1 MNFRPQLFRKIFFV
15 VVVLILVFS
24 ISTSRVVLPVSAQS
38 LQDQLDQLNRDLD
51 QIRQNK
57 SGIQSQLDA
66 AQNEANQYS
75 GQVGA
80 LKAEVDTLQLEIY
93 ELDTQIKAQQLTI
106 DDLTTKIA
114 AKTAEIA
121 ANQAKM
127 DDLSVETDQR
137 IADDYQNYRLNKTS
151 GADFFTVENPNTYFK
166 DSQYK
171 EIIQDAANKAL
182 QELNDL
188 QKQMDKDRSDLE
200 DNIAK
205 VQRDKTQLDEQQ
217 ALIADQQADL
227 AAKMD
232 SYYAAYSKAQ
242 SNANLSKSQLDQLSG
257 TESEKS
263 AQAEYIR
270 QQLFNS
276 FSSISNGQ
284 YVVAGTMIGRQGST
298 GWSTGPHLHFVVTI
312 NGYTDNPCNYLS
324 YNPYLQDPFG
334 LGSCSGNGS
343 LQWPLH
349 SADATIYY
357 TSTYD
362 PSGCYDHGCSP
373 HLALDIAA
381 GVWNSP
387 VYAAHNGYLYK
398 GVDQYGANY
407 IILCENA
414 SNCNSG
420 FKTGYWHLSE
430 Y

>member
-1 MNFRPQLFRKIFFV
+1 MLTLVIT
-15 VVVLILVFS
+15 LIATRLSV
-24 ISTSRVVLPVSAQS
+24 PVSAQS
-38 LQDQLDQLNRDLD
+38 LQEQLDQLNTDLE

-57 SGIQSQLDA
+57 AAVQSQVDA
-66 AQNEANQYS
+66 AQNQANQYS
-75 GQVGA
+75 GEIGA
-80 LKAEVDTLQLEIY
+80 LKGEVDKLQLEIY
-93 ELDTQIKAQQLTI
+93 ELDTKIKAQQLTVDDLNKKI
-106 DDLTTKIA
+106 ASKTIEIEANQTKVDDLT
-114 AKTAEIA
+114 
-121 ANQAKM
+121 
-127 DDLSVETDQR
+127 VETDQR
-137 IADDYQNYRLNKTS
+137 IADDYQNYRLNKSS
-151 GADFFTVENPNTYFK
+151 GADFFTVESANTYFK

-182 QELNDL
+182 NELRDL
-188 QKQMDKDRSDLE
+188 ENQLEKDKKELE

-217 ALIADQQADL
+217 ALIAKEQSELQG
-227 AAKMD
+227 KMD
-232 SYYAAYSKAQ
+232 TYYNAYNSAQ
-242 SNANLSKSQLDQLSG
+242 SIVNNNQSALNQLQG
-257 TESEKS
+257 AESEKS

-276 FSSISNGQ
+276 FSSISSGQ
-284 YVVAGTMIGRQGST
+284 YVVAGTMIGRQGAT
-298 GWSTGPHLHFVVTI
+298 GWATGPHLHFVVTY
-312 NGYTDNPCNYLS
+312 NGYTDNPCNYLP
-324 YNPYLQDPFG
+324 YNSGLQDPFG
-334 LGSCSGNGS
+334 LGGCGSGGS

-349 SADATIYY
+349 SADAVIYY

-373 HLALDIAA
+373 HLALDIAS

-407 IILCENA
+407 IIICENA
-414 SNCNSG
+414 SNCNAG